1 MADDQWNQPEAGVID
16 GASNLGIIATMPIPR
31 SLANRPGAL
40 LTIAAR
46 TGQELA
52 KRRLSP
58 LGLNVQ
64 LCGVLNLLAE
74 GPISQQALGEQLG
87 IDRTTVV
94 ELIDQLE
101 LQGVVVRRRNPADRR
116 SYALSLTP
124 KGRTVQKRAARAFD
138 GVADEFFGP
147 LAPAEQQA
155 LMDMLH
161 RIITSAHEKMGD
173 GRAS

>member
-1 MADDQWNQPEAGVID
+1 
-16 GASNLGIIATMPIPR
+16 MPIPP

-58 LGLNVQ
+58 LGLSVQ

-94 ELIDQLE
+94 ELIDRLE
-101 LQGVVVRRRNPADRR
+101 QQGVVVRRRNPADRR

-124 KGRTVQKRAARAFD
+124 KGRAVQKRAARAFD
-138 GVADEFFGP
+138 GAADEFFGP
-147 LAPAEQQA
+147 LASAEQQA
-155 LMDMLH
+155 LMDMLR
-161 RIITSAHEKMGD
+161 RIITSAQEGMGG
-173 GRAS
+173 GRTS

>member
-1 MADDQWNQPEAGVID
+1 MM
-16 GASNLGIIATMPIPR
+16 ATMPIPP

-58 LGLNVQ
+58 LGLSVQ

-87 IDRTTVV
+87 IDRTTIV
-94 ELIDQLE
+94 ELIDELE
-101 LQGVVVRRRNPADRR
+101 QQGVVVRRRNPADRR
-116 SYALSLTP
+116 SYALTLTP
-124 KGRTVQKRAARAFD
+124 KGRAVQKRAARAFD
-138 GVADEFFGP
+138 GAADEFF
-147 LAPAEQQA
+147 
-155 LMDMLH
+155 
-161 RIITSAHEKMGD
+161 
-173 GRAS
+173 